1 MASRIKKSVR
11 SGTRAKKVKRPHE
24 LMLEWVQTGIME
36 VPVRYGNYYVKEYD
50 GIPVGMRIRITIAAA
65 PYFSRK
71 LAPIKVPTS
80 GAQVKVPSVEEVQAA
95 YEARKAE
102 SERMADKFQQ
112 WLSPKSPADK
122 DNGHVGSESSQP
134 QKESK

>member
-1 MASRIKKSVR
+1 MTSRIKKSVR
-11 SGTRAKKVKRPHE
+11 SGAAAKKLKPPHE

-50 GIPVGMRIRITIAAA
+50 GIPIGMRIKITIAAA

-71 LAPIKVPTS
+71 LAPIKVPIS
-80 GAQVKVPSVEEVQAA
+80 GAQVKAPSVEEVQAA

-102 SERMADKFQQ
+102 SERVTDKFRQ
-112 WLSPKSPADK
+112 WVSRKSPADK